1 MASHK
6 GAKPMSNSNRQSV
19 KSSPAATPSPDL
31 EAIVKWLRGLSPAD
45 FKELS
50 EALTNHN
57 AEKLARFE
65 TRIQTIPYRSG

>member
-1 MASHK
+1 MASRK

-19 KSSPAATPSPDL
+19 ASSSAATPSPDL
-31 EAIVKWLRGLSPAD
+31 EAIVKWLRGLSAAD
-45 FKELS
+45 FEELS

-65 TRIQTIPYRSG
+65 TRIQTISYRSG